1 MKLTK
6 SKLKQLIQEVL
17 EDSSIVEAEQQKKPT
32 YTIAK
37 RFQRYLKAMGQ
48 PPNFKLSDDEIYAQ
62 RKKNPKFKETST
74 RFFRTV
80 QKWEQSGMPDLSKDK
95 NPQGQQGKQTS
106 TTKGP
111 GVDAKSTTT
120 QSGKTK
126 TTATAGT
133 VSSANSEDLQKWV
146 NGLGKMAGALAASKN
161 GNRELARSGVSA
173 AVRELAARGWDPA
186 TGMEGIKK
194 GFPRAYSS
202 LMGKTK
208 WTPEKMQK
216 YAGSP

>member
-6 SKLKQLIQEVL
+6 TRLKQLIKEVL

-133 VSSANSEDLQKWV
+133 VSTANNEDFRLFSTR
-146 NGLGKMAGALAASKN
+146 LGAMAGSVAAKKG
-161 GNRELARSGVSA
+161 GNRDLARSGVIA
-173 AVRELAARGWDPA
+173 TLRQLAAKGWDPA

>member
-6 SKLKQLIQEVL
+6 TKLKQLVLEVL
-17 EDSSIVEAEQQKKPT
+17 KDSPIVEAEQQKKPT

-126 TTATAGT
+126 TTTTTGT
-133 VSSANSEDLQKWV
+133 VSSANSEDLRKWGNALGAMAAAAARQKR
-146 NGLGKMAGALAASKN
+146 
-161 GNRELARSGVSA
+161 GNQNLARSGVMDT
-173 AVRELAARGWDPA
+173 VRQLAARGWDPA
-186 TGMEGIKK
+186 TGMAGIKK
-194 GFPRAYSS
+194 GFPQVYNS
-202 LMGKTK
+202 LIRKTG

-216 YAGSP
+216 LTGSP